1 VASVP
6 SIASTRNRGRTFL
19 PPAGVCYR
27 NTRWRTDDGAAAP
40 TSGPRTARHVY
51 AANLVRLTVLGSGT
65 IVPSLR
71 RRPSAY
77 LLEAGGLK
85 ILLDC
90 GSGCL
95 HRLLEAGAHPDDI
108 DLMLFSHTH
117 IDHTS
122 ELPLFLFS
130 ARYAPQ
136 TRRRALRIAGSAG
149 FVELFAALERL
160 YGDWI
165 SASMYERRLETLADG
180 GEMRAGGVR
189 IRAAAARH
197 IPSSLAL
204 RIEEAGTSLVYTGDT
219 EYSVSVVD
227 LARGCDLLLCECSF
241 ADGASCPGHLTPS
254 EAGRIAAEAGARRL
268 LLTHFYPACEEVDRT
283 AQARRTYSGELLLAE
298 DLLQVSV
305 EKAV

>member
-1 VASVP
+1 VP
-6 SIASTRNRGRTFL
+6 SIASTRKRGRTFV
-19 PPAGVCYR
+19 PPASVCYR
-27 NTRWRTDDGAAAP
+27 NARWRADDDAP
-40 TSGPRTARHVY
+40 DLTAWLRAVRRVHP
-51 AANLVRLTVLGSGT
+51 ANLVRLTVLGSGT

-71 RRPSAY
+71 RQPSAY

-95 HRLLEAGAHPDDI
+95 RRLLEAGAHPDDI

-136 TRRRALRIAGSAG
+136 ARRRALRIAGSAG
-149 FVELFAALERL
+149 FVEFFTALERL

-165 SASMYERRLETLADG
+165 SASMYERRVETLADG

-189 IRAAAARH
+189 IRTAAARH

-204 RIEEAGTSLVYTGDT
+204 RIEAAGASLVYTGDT
-219 EYSVSVVD
+219 EYSEPVVA
-227 LARGCDLLLCECSF
+227 LARDCDLLLCECSYP
-241 ADGASCPGHLTPS
+241 DESPGAGHLTPS
-254 EAGRIAAEAGARRL
+254 QAGRIAAEAGARKL
-268 LLTHFYPACEEVDRT
+268 VLTHFYPACEEVDRA

-305 EKAV
+305 EKTG

>member
-1 VASVP
+1 M
-6 SIASTRNRGRTFL
+6 
-19 PPAGVCYR
+19 
-27 NTRWRTDDGAAAP
+27 
-40 TSGPRTARHVY
+40 
-51 AANLVRLTVLGSGT
+51 RLTVLGSGT

-71 RRPSAY
+71 RQPSAY
-77 LLEAGGLK
+77 LLEAADLK

-95 HRLLEAGAHPDDI
+95 RRLLEAGTHPDDI

-136 TRRRALRIAGSAG
+136 ARRRALRIAGSAG
-149 FVELFAALERL
+149 FVEFFAALERL
-160 YGDWI
+160 YGDGI
-165 SASMYERRLETLADG
+165 SAPSYQRQVDALADG

-204 RIEEAGTSLVYTGDT
+204 RIEAEGASLVYTGDT
-219 EYSVSVVD
+219 EYCESVVD
-227 LARGCDLLLCECSF
+227 LARDCDLLLCECSF
-241 ADGASCPGHLTPS
+241 PDGTSCPGHLTPS
-254 EAGRIAAEAGARRL
+254 QAGRIAAEAGARRL
-268 LLTHFYPACEEVDRT
+268 LLTHFYPACEEVDRP

-305 EKAV
+305 EKVG

>member
-1 VASVP
+1 M
-6 SIASTRNRGRTFL
+6 FL
-19 PPAGVCYR
+19 PRAYVIVTPAGA
-27 NTRWRTDDGAAAP
+27 DDAP
-40 TSGPRTARHVY
+40 GLTAWLRALRRVL

-71 RRPSAY
+71 RQPSAY

-95 HRLLEAGAHPDDI
+95 RRLLEAGAHPDDI

-136 TRRRALRIAGSAG
+136 ARRRALRIAGSAG
-149 FVELFAALERL
+149 FVEFFAALERL

-165 SASMYERRLETLADG
+165 TAPGYERRVETLTDG
-180 GEMRAGGVR
+180 GEMRAGGARV
-189 IRAAAARH
+189 RAAAARH

-204 RIEEAGTSLVYTGDT
+204 RIEEAGASLVYSGDT
-219 EYSVSVVD
+219 EYCESVVD
-227 LARGCDLLLCECSF
+227 LARNCDLLLCECSF
-241 ADGASCPGHLTPS
+241 PDGTSCPGHLTPS

-268 LLTHFYPACEEVDRT
+268 LLTHFYPGCEEIDRT
-283 AQARRTYSGELLLAE
+283 AQTRRTYSGEVLLAE

-305 EKAV
+305 VKAG